1 MKTLALAFLLV
12 CALGTNPVNAAENS
26 IDIQLEIDMHN
37 AKTNSDMIRA
47 HLKALKKWDADMN
60 RTYKEL
66 KRLMTP
72 NAWKDLVK
80 AQKAWIAYRDAQIRS
95 LDSVYPP
102 GSGTMW
108 LPIKAAEAMEITKT
122 RALYLG
128 ELLMVVQ
135 EQLNY

>member
-12 CALGTNPVNAAENS
+12 FALGTNPVNAAENS

-80 AQKAWIAYRDAQIRS
+80 AQKPGLPIETPKSDHWTAS
-95 LDSVYPP
+95 TPP
-102 GSGTMW
+102 GVAPCGFQSRPPTPWKSPKPGLCIW
-108 LPIKAAEAMEITKT
+108 ASF
-122 RALYLG
+122 
-128 ELLMVVQ
+128 
-135 EQLNY
+135 

>member
-12 CALGTNPVNAAENS
+12 FALGTNPVNAAENS

-95 LDSVYPP
+95 LDSVYTP
-102 GSGTMW
+102 GSGTLW
-108 LPIKAAEAMEITKT
+108 LPIKAADAMEITKT